1 MSELDGSL
9 LAISPNTRRLTTL
22 LASGWGLFSA
32 YIFFQSLLIT
42 HDTRLCCVGL
52 VPLVVVWATLER
64 KRWGR
69 LALLGLSAT
78 TLGIFTVVVAYLA
91 SFGVRIHPSPSSIAS
106 DARLA
111 LHIFTNSPNLALI
124 VLALSMATGLWLC
137 RREVIAEFNHGKRK
151 NLAIAQ
157 HVIAFCLVGCWGLTV
172 ALVPLTSAAKGP
184 IPAPLIP
191 PVATSTLHGIPYA
204 GSRFGI

>member
-1 MSELDGSL
+1 M
-9 LAISPNTRRLTTL
+9 LATSPNTRRLTNL

-32 YIFFQSLLIT
+32 YVFFQSLLVT

-78 TLGIFTVVVAYLA
+78 TLGIFSVVVAYLA

-106 DARLA
+106 DVRLA
-111 LHIFTNSPNLALI
+111 LHIFTNNPNLALI
-124 VLALSMATGLWLC
+124 VLALSMTTGMWLC
-137 RREVIAEFNHGKRK
+137 RREVIAEFDHGKRK
-151 NLAIAQ
+151 SLAIAQ
-157 HVIAFCLVGCWGLTV
+157 HAIAFCLVGCWGITV
-172 ALVPLTSAAKGP
+172 VLSPLALAAKGP
-184 IPAPLIP
+184 MFPPDAT
-191 PVATSTLHGIPYA
+191 PVATGTLHGVPYA